1 MRAEAEGA
9 VKLRN
14 ASECFPFVSYGYIFL
29 HTVLQLHTFAFSGS
43 EDQLIDCKTSVSR
56 FSLEH
61 EAEVGGG
68 ADLHLA
74 GRPFRT
80 SSV

>member
-1 MRAEAEGA
+1 MDT
-9 VKLRN
+9 
-14 ASECFPFVSYGYIFL
+14 FFL

-80 SSV
+80 SSVQAFGRQDPFLRKESLSL